1 MEKRLGD
8 LHNSDR
14 MRLQDLESA
23 IASAQRSTIRLHEKL
38 DTVRSELKVRIE
50 SLDRATTAGHPLS
63 PVLAGHDVFV
73 TKVDDFVLAIPR
85 EDWPHAACYA
95 YWGTVERGL
104 GQRFRQSLRSGMTV
118 VDVGAN
124 IGIYTLHAARAV
136 GDTGR
141 VFSFEPTP
149 RTFGVLQGN
158 VDANGFSAR
167 VDLRCAAVLDERAT
181 MPLYVQDVRCGLNSL
196 YGRQGSRSVMVETV
210 SLDEALA
217 AIPSIDLIKIDAEGA
232 EPRILRG
239 MRRIIAA
246 NPGLQ
251 IFVEFAPS
259 ILLRAGT
266 KPADFLD
273 ELLAFGFEIQVL
285 DDLSG
290 ELLPLQREL
299 LLSAFSVNLSLR
311 RTNA

>member
-1 MEKRLGD
+1 
-8 LHNSDR
+8 
-14 MRLQDLESA
+14 
-23 IASAQRSTIRLHEKL
+23 L
-38 DTVRSELKVRIE
+38 DTVRSELNTRIE
-50 SLDRATTAGHPLS
+50 SLDRAPTARRQFS
-63 PVLAGHDVFV
+63 PVLTGHDVFV
-73 TKVDDFVLAIPR
+73 LKVDDFILAIPR

-104 GQRFRQSLRSGMTV
+104 GQRFQQALRPGMSV

-136 GDTGR
+136 GDTGS

-149 RTFGVLQGN
+149 RTFGILQGN

-167 VDLRCAAVLDERAT
+167 VDLRSAAVLDERST
-181 MPLYVQDVRCGLNSL
+181 MPLYVQEVRCGLNSL
-196 YGRQGSRSVMVETV
+196 YGPDGGQSVLVETV
-210 SLDEALA
+210 SLDEALSGV
-217 AIPSIDLIKIDAEGA
+217 PSIDLIKIDAEGA

-239 MRRIIAA
+239 MRHIIAT

-259 ILLRAGT
+259 LLLRAGT
-266 KPADFLD
+266 QPADFLD
-273 ELLAFGFEIQVL
+273 ELLAWGFDIQVV

-290 ELLPLQREL
+290 ELLPLQRDS

-311 RTNA
+311 RTVA